1 MLHDYIPNLVLKN
14 CVSLVW
20 YCSILFGSWF
30 NYLSCFGLCKF
41 NWFLYITHNSFYLPN
56 MVFIY
61 IFQSLFVFAKHFWCS
76 FLRTKLLSITPWY
89 NIGTKAEKINGWLT
103 FWCHPGL
110 FLRRRLIWSAKEGL
124 RRPKTQRPQGRA
136 PYFLTIC
143 ITLSYNP
150 YLFLLN
156 RQVIGSGSRRD

>member
-1 MLHDYIPNLVLKN
+1 MYRWFGTAVYCLAPDLIICPALVYVNLTGFYI
-14 CVSLVW
+14 SLIIH
-20 YCSILFGSWF
+20 SIYQIWS
-30 NYLSCFGLCKF
+30 S
-41 NWFLYITHNSFYLPN
+41 
-56 MVFIY
+56 VIY

-156 RQVIGSGSRRD
+156 RQVICSGSRRD